1 MLPAQRF
8 WRETVSLLAIMW
20 PRSNQWERALLG
32 KNFQFCCTTELRD
45 TPHSILMTCHYED
58 LSSTFDWL
66 KQIYNHLNFCACFS
80 DFTWRENQCC
90 RFKMLAFFSGYGVY
104 YYINAWLVILSS
116 ALEISSQSGVIP
128 ARTSQKIT
136 ATAYPSRRIAYK
148 FKLSYELLSMFGMYA
163 VVSVVQCL
171 KCVYMRRFAITIFR
185 ATQRCNI
192 VTTLFGIVTT
202 LFQHCK
208 ALLH

>member
-66 KQIYNHLNFCACFS
+66 KQIYNHLNFCARFS
-80 DFTWRENQCC
+80 DFIGRENQCC
-90 RFKMLAFFSGYGVY
+90 RFEMFVFFLRLWSTECAWFFFH
-104 YYINAWLVILSS
+104 INARLVILSS
-116 ALEISSQSGVIP
+116 ALEISTQSGVIP

-163 VVSVVQCL
+163 LVNPGPFSFSVLCSV
-171 KCVYMRRFAITIFR
+171 
-185 ATQRCNI
+185 
-192 VTTLFGIVTT
+192 
-202 LFQHCK
+202 
-208 ALLH
+208 